1 MQHGSPLSSPSLLTK
16 RSLVIY
22 LSKAAAASTPH
33 VPDDE
38 MSPQQA
44 AAIKNNEKVF
54 PVFAKKLSSNDKE
67 LFCSAIG
74 KLSTWLSSEKAYYA
88 EARPKASL
96 TLMSLDRSNK
106 FDTCCRS

>member
-1 MQHGSPLSSPSLLTK
+1 MQYGSPLSSLLLLTK

-22 LSKAAAASTPH
+22 LSKAAASTP

-106 FDTCCRS
+106 FDTCFRS